1 MYQAQ
6 GIIPA
11 LVSPID
17 SSGVLKEASFRTLI
31 EYLLE
36 NGVHGLFVNG
46 SQGEFYALSAQEK
59 EKILEI
65 AIDQNRGRVPIYAG
79 VGAVTTREAVILAK
93 TSQKVGANALSAI
106 TPYFIKPTEKELY
119 TYYKAIADAV
129 SLPVLL
135 YGNPDRT
142 NVALSPNLVAKLS
155 HIENIVGIKDSS
167 GDFTLTS
174 EYIRLLGSTGF
185 QVLAGRD
192 TLILATLVYGGVGAI
207 AASANVAPKL
217 VVEIY
222 EAYQQGDLVRALE
235 AQYKIAPLRM
245 AFNLGTF
252 PVVIK
257 EALRLIGID
266 MGLTIP
272 PVEGIAPLQRRELR
286 RILQELDLPVRSDR
300 GS

>member
-1 MYQAQ
+1 MYQAR

-17 SSGVLKEASFRTLI
+17 SSGVLKEASFRALI
-31 EYLLE
+31 EYLLD
-36 NGVHGLFVNG
+36 NGVHGLFING

-65 AIDQNRGRVPIYAG
+65 AIDQNRSRVPIYAG

-119 TYYKAIADAV
+119 AYYKAIADAV

-174 EYIRLLGSTGF
+174 EYIRLLSSKGF

-217 VVEIY
+217 VVEID
-222 EAYQQGDLVRALE
+222 EAYKQGDLVRALE
-235 AQYKIAPLRM
+235 AQHKIAPLRM

-266 MGLTIP
+266 MGLTIL
-272 PVEGIAPLQRRELR
+272 PVEGIAASQRLVLR
-286 RILQELDLPVRSDR
+286 RILQELELPVRPDR